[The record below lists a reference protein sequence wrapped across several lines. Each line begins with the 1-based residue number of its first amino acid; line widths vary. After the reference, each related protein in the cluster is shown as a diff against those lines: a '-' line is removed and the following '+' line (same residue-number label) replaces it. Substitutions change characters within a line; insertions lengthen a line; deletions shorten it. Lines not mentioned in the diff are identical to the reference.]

1 MRLGV
6 KRIISRLAMGSLAMT
21 QLRTV
26 SMVFAIVASVVAL
39 VAGFILFFV
48 IEPPFL
54 ASIFL
59 ASASIAIGC
68 FILTGIAAYF
78 SP

>member
-1 MRLGV
+1 MRAAG
-6 KRIISRLAMGSLAMT
+6 RFAMA

-26 SMVFAIVASVVAL
+26 SMVFAIVASVVAI

-48 IEPPFL
+48 IEQPFL

-59 ASASIAIGC
+59 ASALIAIGC
-68 FILTGIAAYF
+68 FVLTGIAAYF
-78 SP
+78 GP